1 MIKEKYTKAGIDGNT
16 LFWLFGIEFGM
27 IDCSIN
33 SMDDLEAAVDAA
45 YSEQEIIDLALNPAL

>member
-16 LFWLFGIEFGM
+16 LFWLFGVELGM
-27 IDCSIN
+27 ADCSIA

-45 YSEQEIIDLALNPAL
+45 YSEQEIIDLIFNPDL

>member
-27 IDCSIN
+27 VDCSIN

-45 YSEQEIIDLALNPAL
+45 YSEQEIIDLVLNPAL